1 MYRTWQAMT
10 RSQNRTIPSLQLA
23 IYFGNDEFPSGNQS
37 CLFRLRTELKTIF
50 EDKRYCNSLG
60 PMTVTDN
67 GFFGCHTVEHADQ
80 NSFLDTDINLN
91 VLSYLSSDDK
101 SLIQRDGN
109 STYMCE
115 TSSSVNKKNMKS
127 VEIFVFL
134 NHMYV
139 RVADGL
145 YYFLIY

>member
-80 NSFLDTDINLN
+80 NSFLDT
-91 VLSYLSSDDK
+91 
-101 SLIQRDGN
+101 
-109 STYMCE
+109 
-115 TSSSVNKKNMKS
+115 
-127 VEIFVFL
+127 
-134 NHMYV
+134 
-139 RVADGL
+139 
-145 YYFLIY
+145 